1 MADWTDIISS
11 SVFTRIK
18 NEFPKE
24 IKVGDKTIQM
34 EDKNFSTVG
43 SSSNPAVF
51 PFVYVQ
57 LLPSAE
63 QGQDIDGDRIN
74 AGLFTFQ
81 IEVTDNQSQTRAKA
95 VMSEIKRIMKS
106 MRFTVQPTPDI
117 QDTKDIHRAIM
128 RCNRIIG
135 SGDIL

>member
-11 SVFTRIK
+11 DVFTRIK
-18 NEFPKE
+18 NEFSSSL
-24 IKVGDKTIQM
+24 KTKYKM
-34 EDKNFSTVG
+34 TSSNFSTVG
-43 SSSNPAVF
+43 SSDTPAVF
-51 PFVYVQ
+51 PFVYIQ

-63 QGQDIDGDRIN
+63 QGQDIEGNTIN

-81 IEVTDNQSQTRAKA
+81 IEVTDNQTQARAKD
-95 VMSEIKRIMKS
+95 VMAEVKRIMKS

-117 QDTKDIHRAIM
+117 QDTKDTHRAIM

-135 SGDIL
+135 SCDIL

>member
-1 MADWTDIISS
+1 MADWTDRISS
-11 SVFTRIK
+11 IVFTRIK
-18 NEFPKE
+18 NEFSSSL
-24 IKVGDKTIQM
+24 KTKYKM
-34 EDKNFSTVG
+34 TSSNFSTVG
-43 SSSNPAVF
+43 SSDTPAVF

-63 QGQDIDGDRIN
+63 QGQDIEGNTIN

-81 IEVTDNQSQTRAKA
+81 IEVTDNQTQARAKD

-117 QDTKDIHRAIM
+117 QDTKDTHRAIM
-128 RCNRIIG
+128 RCNRRIG
-135 SGDIL
+135 SSDIL